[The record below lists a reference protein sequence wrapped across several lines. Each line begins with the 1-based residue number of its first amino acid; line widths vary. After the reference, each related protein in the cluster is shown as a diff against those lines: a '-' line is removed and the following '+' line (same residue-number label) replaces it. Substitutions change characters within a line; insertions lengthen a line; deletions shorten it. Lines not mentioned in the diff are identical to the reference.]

1 MKSVMKRV
9 MGIGLL
15 SLATLGSTGCRMCC
29 PSYDYCMPTRPQESN
44 SECCG
49 MQRQGSAFNG
59 VAYESG
65 EYIEEGT
72 VIEADAPMPM
82 ARASRGTPT
91 PAPSI
96 PRVSR
101 SAARPQR

>member
-1 MKSVMKRV
+1 MKTLFSFA
-9 MGIGLL
+9 LL
-15 SLATLGSTGCRMCC
+15 AAATLGSTGCRMCC

-49 MQRQGSAFNG
+49 MDRQGSAFNG
-59 VAYESG
+59 ASYQVG
-65 EYIEEGT
+65 EYVDEGT
-72 VIEADAPMPM
+72 VIEEGVPM

-96 PRVSR
+96 PRVSKSNSR
-101 SAARPQR
+101 SQR